1 MSSICFLR
9 TGRGRG
15 FAVAPFA
22 EPQSHERRRYVAE
35 RSRASGIAV
44 PATTS
49 AATLDLSNSRFNNST
64 CPLSSMPSQSGINTA
79 TDSQTPK
86 SLPISSRNRSANSF
100 AKQTVK

>member
-1 MSSICFLR
+1 MLRMLFLFL
-9 TGRGRG
+9 GRGRG
-15 FAVAPFA
+15 FTIAPFA
-22 EPQSHERRRYVAE
+22 EPPAHERRRYIAD

-49 AATLDLSNSRFNNST
+49 AATLDLSSARFNNTT
-64 CPLSSMPSQSGINTA
+64 CPLSTMPSQSGINAA

-86 SLPISSRNRSANSF
+86 SLPISGRNRSANSF